1 MQHTLCGQVLGCTPI
16 LEAFGNAKTIRNDN
30 SSRFGKF
37 VKIHYG
43 GPGNAQVLGSS
54 TVHYLLE
61 KSRLIAQADRERNYH
76 VRVCM
81 CVRCWSQSP
90 DPCSPPWSRCVLV
103 ILQIMYQLCAGAD
116 DALVKLLRLR
126 PAHTFT
132 LLNPQLQGSGGTT
145 SAGGDS
151 SPCSIDGVD
160 DAEEWD
166 TTVAALELMGVDA
179 EARAG
184 MWRCVGAVLHL
195 GELQFDTTAAGTTQ
209 VVGESKPPTQEA
221 FSAAVMARRASL
233 TSLQRKASVALD
245 PSDVKLS
252 GIAEDEEDGED
263 GDDAPDGGHADSPA
277 SESALATV
285 AALLGVP
292 TGALH
297 FALTNR
303 MFQSGH
309 GSTTTIPFTTEQV
322 RELALPADT
331 CCCCGH
337 PNSSCSVC

>member
-1 MQHTLCGQVLGCTPI
+1 MIT
-16 LEAFGNAKTIRNDN
+16 
-30 SSRFGKF
+30 
-37 VKIHYG
+37 
-43 GPGNAQVLGSS
+43 
-54 TVHYLLE
+54 
-61 KSRLIAQADRERNYH
+61 
-76 VRVCM
+76 
-81 CVRCWSQSP
+81 
-90 DPCSPPWSRCVLV
+90 
-103 ILQIMYQLCAGAD
+103 QIMYQLCAGAD

-151 SPCSIDGVD
+151 SSCSIDGVD

-233 TSLQRKASVALD
+233 TLLQRKASVALD

-252 GIAEDEEDGED
+252 GIAEDGEDGED
-263 GDDAPDGGHADSPA
+263 DGDDDARDGGHADSPA
-277 SESALATV
+277 TESALATV

-322 RELALPADT
+322 REPALQADT

-337 PNSSCSVC
+337 TQFLMQCVLSCCCGCCCFCNPTGSTRHGRAHQAAVRPPVLVAGGPHQQQHCATGSNGGQRPGPFHWLVGHFRV